1 MAAKDTK
8 KPDATA
14 PARQTPKKPA
24 KPAGATAQAK
34 QTPKKPAKQAAK
46 KPSATT
52 QARQTPKKQ
61 AKPAGDPMERME
73 AMLREGMAGLAAGL
87 SALSPGAQ
95 AAPAGGAGGQLAA
108 RLTQLEEHF
117 ARICMVVGRLDQE
130 VQLLKD
136 ALAGGGSARGR

>member
-8 KPDATA
+8 KPGATA

-24 KPAGATAQAK
+24 KQAGATAQAK
-34 QTPKKPAKQAAK
+34 QTPKKPAKQ
-46 KPSATT
+46 
-52 QARQTPKKQ
+52 
-61 AKPAGDPMERME
+61 AGDPMERME

-95 AAPAGGAGGQLAA
+95 AAPAAGAGGQLAA